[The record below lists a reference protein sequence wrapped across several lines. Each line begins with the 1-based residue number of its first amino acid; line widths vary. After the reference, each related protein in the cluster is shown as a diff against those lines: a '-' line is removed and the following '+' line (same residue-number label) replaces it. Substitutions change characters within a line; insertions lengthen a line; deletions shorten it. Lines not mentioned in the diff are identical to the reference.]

1 MGEEL
6 KDRVEVQKLNACEG
20 EDFIARH
27 SLEDLL
33 HNVRGSLIAVTD
45 RVFNQ
50 ISIRVNQSVINA
62 PTVHADALDR
72 SSEPPRSLTRR
83 AQSGFDPV
91 EDARQVPA
99 QMPIAPIRR
108 VIKPMRFLK
117 QQFVRF
123 NSDQKDAPAAR
134 AKVN

>member
-6 KDRVEVQKLNACEG
+6 KDRVEVQKLNPCEG

-27 SLEDLL
+27 SFEDLL
-33 HNVRGSLIAVTD
+33 HNVRGSLVAVTD

-62 PTVHADALDR
+62 PTVHADALES

-83 AQSGFDPV
+83 APPGFDPV
-91 EDARQVPA
+91 EDARKIHTTIPVG
-99 QMPIAPIRR
+99 
-108 VIKPMRFLK
+108 
-117 QQFVRF
+117 QF
-123 NSDQKDAPAAR
+123 
-134 AKVN
+134 